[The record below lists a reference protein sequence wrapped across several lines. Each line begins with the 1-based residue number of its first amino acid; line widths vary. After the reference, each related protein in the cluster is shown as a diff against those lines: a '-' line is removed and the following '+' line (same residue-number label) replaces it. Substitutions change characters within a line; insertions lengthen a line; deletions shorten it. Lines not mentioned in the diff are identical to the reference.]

1 MILLVFLDFQRRAV
15 SGHPMTKSGTVA
27 STAWKIITEGGH
39 PVMRC
44 QSSI

>member
-27 STAWKIITEGGH
+27 STAWKSECSDLL
-39 PVMRC
+39 PVFL
-44 QSSI
+44 